1 MGPDALQH
9 MPVDPEA
16 RGGSGST
23 QQNVNQ
29 NYITQT
35 GNDTKNNT
43 PGGNFNEVR
52 HSGKNKPRNSP
63 NPSQQNAK

>member
-9 MPVDPEA
+9 MPVDPDA
-16 RGGSGST
+16 RNGSGST

-29 NYITQT
+29 NHITET
-35 GNDTKNNT
+35 GNDIKNNT

-52 HSGKNKPRNSP
+52 HTQKNKPRNSP
-63 NPSQQNAK
+63 NPTQQNAK